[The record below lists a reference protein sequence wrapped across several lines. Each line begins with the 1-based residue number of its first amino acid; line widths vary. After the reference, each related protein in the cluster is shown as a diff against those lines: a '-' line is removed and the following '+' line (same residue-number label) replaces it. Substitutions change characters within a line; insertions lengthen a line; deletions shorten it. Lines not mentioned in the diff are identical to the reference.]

1 MEQHFS
7 FLGKGWVKMASEII
21 KSAADLDTKV
31 RYLGKAVVDI
41 VTAETPKDWIK
52 ERTIGGGGK
61 AFYVEGY
68 HFVER
73 LNEAFGLLWSARVKD
88 WKITEQVDSKGIKRE
103 TQIVVL
109 RELSIKIPGR
119 TIVKEYAD
127 GTKET
132 TVYNGFEI
140 VKEQF
145 GGQEVKRYAKDVIN
159 RKTGEKTYSKGD
171 IIDLANDLKG
181 AATDG
186 LKKSCLE
193 LGMFNDIYSKRGG
206 EEMGPTVQ
214 QLEALYFRGE
224 GAGMD
229 KDAVDT
235 WVAEE
240 VGKQVKD
247 LEQIEVRGLISQLLD
262 KAKGAK

>member
-1 MEQHFS
+1 MVS
-7 FLGKGWVKMASEII
+7 SEII
-21 KSAADLDTKV
+21 KSGPKV
-31 RYLGKAVVDI
+31 RYLGQDVVDI
-41 VTAETPKDWIK
+41 VTAETPKDWIR
-52 ERTIGGGGK
+52 ERPIGGGGK
-61 AFYVEGY
+61 ASYVEGY

-88 WKITEQVDSKGIKRE
+88 WKIQEETNSKGEKKE

-119 TIVKEYAD
+119 TIIKENPD

-132 TVYNGFEI
+132 TIYDGLEI

-145 GGQEVKRYAKDVIN
+145 GGSEIKRYAKDVTN
-159 RKTGEKTYSKGD
+159 NKTGDVTYRKGD
-171 IIDLANDLKG
+171 VIDLANDLKG

-186 LKKSCLE
+186 LKKDCLE

-206 EEMGPTVQ
+206 EEKGPTTQ
-214 QLEALYFRGE
+214 QLEALYLRGDKV
-224 GAGMD
+224 GMD
-229 KDAVDT
+229 KDAVDA
-235 WVAEE
+235 WVVEE

-247 LEQIEVRGLISQLLD
+247 LEQIEVMGLISRFMD
-262 KAKGAK
+262 MARESE

>member
-1 MEQHFS
+1 MVS
-7 FLGKGWVKMASEII
+7 SEII
-21 KSAADLDTKV
+21 KSGPKV
-31 RYLGKAVVDI
+31 RYLGQDVVDI
-41 VTAETPKDWIK
+41 VTAETPKDWIR
-52 ERTIGGGGK
+52 ERPIGGGGK
-61 AFYVEGY
+61 ASYVEGY

-88 WKITEQVDSKGIKRE
+88 WKIQEETNSKGEKKE

-119 TIVKEYAD
+119 TIIKENPD

-132 TVYNGFEI
+132 TIYDGLEI

-145 GGQEVKRYAKDVIN
+145 GGSEIKRYAKDVTN
-159 RKTGEKTYSKGD
+159 NKTGEVTYRKGD
-171 IIDLANDLKG
+171 VIDLANDLKS

-186 LKKSCLE
+186 LKKDCLE

-206 EEMGPTVQ
+206 EEKGPTTQ
-214 QLEALYFRGE
+214 QLEALYLRGDK
-224 GAGMD
+224 AGMD
-229 KDAVDT
+229 KDAVDA
-235 WVAEE
+235 WVVEE

-247 LEQIEVRGLISQLLD
+247 LEQIEVMGLISRFMD
-262 KAKGAK
+262 MAKEVE